1 MMDYLS
7 SRKTYS
13 SGTITSAMPQVST
26 LKLPPLGV
34 DPKSIGSRLSQIRK
48 EKGYTQIALAKK
60 TGFTQALIS
69 SYERGRLRL
78 SAETVIRFAKAL
90 NVSTDDIL
98 GFSKAAQS
106 TDRVSLRL
114 IRRLGRIESL
124 PKSKQKT
131 ILQAID
137 FMIQSAKVNRRD
149 S

>member
-1 MMDYLS
+1 MYYLS
-7 SRKTYS
+7 NQKTHS
-13 SGTITSAMPQVST
+13 SGTIHLSMPQVST
-26 LKLPPLGV
+26 LKLPPLDV

-48 EKGYTQIALAKK
+48 ERGYTQIALAKK

-98 GFSKAAQS
+98 GFSNATKN

-124 PKSKQKT
+124 PKGKQKT

-137 FMIQSAKVNRRD
+137 FMIQSAKDTRRD